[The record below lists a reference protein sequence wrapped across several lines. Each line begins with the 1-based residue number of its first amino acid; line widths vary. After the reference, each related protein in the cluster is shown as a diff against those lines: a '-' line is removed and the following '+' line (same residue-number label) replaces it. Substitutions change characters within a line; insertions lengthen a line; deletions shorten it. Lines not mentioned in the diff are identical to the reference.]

1 MYILGGFLP
10 GEICCIFG
18 YVIAVEDGVEDEA
31 KLGVPELEFLV
42 RSRYRRDK

>member
-1 MYILGGFLP
+1 MHILGGFLP

-18 YVIAVEDGVEDEA
+18 CAVGVEDGVKDEA

-42 RSRYRRDK
+42 RSGY